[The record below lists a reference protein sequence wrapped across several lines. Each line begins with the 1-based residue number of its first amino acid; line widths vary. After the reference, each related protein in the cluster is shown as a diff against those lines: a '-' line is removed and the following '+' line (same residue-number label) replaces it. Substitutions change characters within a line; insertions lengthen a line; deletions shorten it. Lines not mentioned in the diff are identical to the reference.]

1 MTTGRAQVN
10 VITNDMTDSNNW
22 ESRKFGSSIC
32 HGGINRSYPWWQH
45 VLLTALQVYLK
56 MWCLVYFLNNIYPVI
71 IRPTGR
77 SYQISYDGFVSHAV
91 SFDYNKH
98 ILESTRDVRP
108 VVVNRSES
116 KMTFKS
122 MYVCPHP
129 QSKFLRWPECI
140 FPNHRSPNWKK
151 GVVRTLR
158 CEQTCRLNFQLKET
172 STYQPSTTY
181 SNLLI
186 SLPFPYNF
194 SNSN

>member
-1 MTTGRAQVN
+1 MAACTSYSA
-10 VITNDMTDSNNW
+10 
-22 ESRKFGSSIC
+22 SSL
-32 HGGINRSYPWWQH
+32 PK
-45 VLLTALQVYLK
+45 K

-151 GVVRTLR
+151 RSRTDTKVWTDM
-158 CEQTCRLNFQLKET
+158 QTKFSIKRNIHI
-172 STYQPSTTY
+172 STIYHLFKPTDQPT
-181 SNLLI
+181 I
-186 SLPFPYNF
+186 SLQFQ
-194 SNSN
+194 